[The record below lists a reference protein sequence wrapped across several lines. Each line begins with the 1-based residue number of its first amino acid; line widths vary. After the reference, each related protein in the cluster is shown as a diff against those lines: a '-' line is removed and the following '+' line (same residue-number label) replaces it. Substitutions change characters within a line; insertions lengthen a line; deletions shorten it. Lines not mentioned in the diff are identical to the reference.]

1 MIDATTRAQRCV
13 LLEIPASQAGKSEG
27 LGKRVSGGTNRQQGR
42 EALAAAGETCCCHAA
57 TGLMWMLAQGK
68 ETVAAWS
75 CAGEASLEQE
85 PARAGPRAREIWQ
98 N

>member
-27 LGKRVSGGTNRQQGR
+27 LGKRVSVSTNRQQGR
-42 EALAAAGETCCCHAA
+42 GMGWQGLETLSCHAA
-57 TGLMWMLAQGK
+57 VGLTWTLAQGK
-68 ETVAAWS
+68 EAAAAWS

-85 PARAGPRAREIWQ
+85 PARARPRAREIWQ